1 MPTTLLKYGLLGEED
16 LNIGTGMFEA
26 ELSNGRRVTLHQ
38 INLSSFVAGDS
49 VDKAIYFTN
58 VNDVG
63 QDADLTWDTS
73 AGLLTVVGAARI
85 GTSGT
90 VGGTLHVTQAGVVN
104 LRIENTSLT
113 TGNVGLEWA
122 IAGAV
127 DWNLTAVDG
136 DSDNLVL
143 SSTGTVSSTPH
154 MTFIRDSGVVAI
166 GSRAANTH
174 ITQGLLINQSA
185 YDDHALQL
193 HSVGEVAHGITDLAP
208 ASAYCYMAKYA
219 ATVGGLDLAGLT
231 EGTVALSVHG
241 LIETEDTTTADNS
254 TAAVHVETVR
264 RFSANVGALGPTGN
278 LFIVK
283 NFTTTMFIVKGD
295 GDVANSGGAT
305 AMAIYD
311 DYDDVKLLRSVKA
324 AMAPNYK
331 EALGDWVDSH
341 MEVLERTGVITRSE
355 SGYFISLR
363 GWRGLLIDTI
373 NQLATRIDNLEL
385 RIPA

>member
-1 MPTTLLKYGLLGEED
+1 MPTTLLKYGLLGAED

-58 VNDVG
+58 VNEVG
-63 QDADLTWDTS
+63 QDSDLTWDTDT
-73 AGLLTVVGAARI
+73 GLLNVVGEARI
-85 GTSGT
+85 GTAGSAA
-90 VGGTLHVTQAGVVN
+90 GTLHVTQAGVINV
-104 LRIENTSLT
+104 RIENTSLT
-113 TGNVGLEWA
+113 TGDVGLEWA
-122 IAGAV
+122 INGAV
-127 DWNLTAVDG
+127 DWNLTAVDS

-154 MTFIRDSGVVAI
+154 MTFFRDSGVVAV
-166 GSRAANTH
+166 GSRTANAH
-174 ITQGLLINQSA
+174 ITQGLFINQSA
-185 YDDHALQL
+185 YDDHAFQL
-193 HSVGEVAHGITDLAP
+193 HSTDVTQGMTELAP
-208 ASAYCYMAKYA
+208 TSAYCYMGKYA

-231 EGTVALSVHG
+231 EGTVALSLHG

-254 TAAVHVETVR
+254 TAAVHVESVR

-283 NFTTTMFIVKGD
+283 NYTTSMFIVKGD

-305 AMAIYD
+305 SMTNYD
-311 DYDDVKLLRSVKA
+311 AYDDVKLLQSVKA

-331 EALGDWVDSH
+331 AALGDWVDSH
-341 MEVLERTGVITRSE
+341 MEILEQTGVITRSE
-355 SGYFISLR
+355 TGYFISQR
-363 GWRGLLIDTI
+363 GWRGLLIDAI
-373 NQLATRIDNLEL
+373 SQLATRIENLEL
-385 RIPA
+385 RITT